1 MEEETGMVITTG
13 DLRKGLVIEMDQGLY
28 QVTDWEH
35 IKVGRG
41 SAQVRLK
48 LRDLRGGHTVE
59 KTFQA
64 GSKFSDVRVDRQ
76 SMQYSYADGDLHYLM
91 NTETFEQVPL
101 STDQVGDALHYLAEN
116 GVVDLLF
123 AGDEVIG
130 VELPASVNLR
140 VTESEPGLKG
150 DTASGATKPATLE
163 TGLTVNVPLFVG
175 LGDVLKVDTRTGSY
189 IERAEAA
196 S

>member
-1 MEEETGMVITTG
+1 MVITTG
-13 DLRKGLVIEMDQGLY
+13 DLRKGVVVNMDDQLY

-48 LRDLRGGHTVE
+48 LRDLRAGHSVE

-64 GSKFSDVRVDRQ
+64 GSKFDDVRVERHV
-76 SMQYSYADGDLHYLM
+76 MQYLYADGDLHYFM
-91 NTETFEQVPL
+91 NTESYEQRPL
-101 STDQVGDALHYLAEN
+101 EKDKVGEALNYLAEN
-116 GVVDLLF
+116 GEADILF
-123 AGDEVIG
+123 VGDEVIG
-130 VELPASVNLR
+130 VELPASVALK
-140 VTESEPGLKG
+140 VTVSDPGLKG

-175 LGDVLKVDTRTGSY
+175 PGDILKIDTRTGQY
-189 IERAEAA
+189 LERAEAA
-196 S
+196 P

>member
-1 MEEETGMVITTG
+1 MVISTG
-13 DLRKGLVIEMDQGLY
+13 DLRKGVVIDMDNTLFQI
-28 QVTDWEH
+28 TDWEH

-64 GSKFSDVRVDRQ
+64 GSKFDDVRVERHV
-76 SMQYSYADGDLHYLM
+76 MQYLYADADLHYFM
-91 NTETFEQVPL
+91 DTETYEQQPFEKEK
-101 STDQVGDALHYLAEN
+101 VGDALPYLSENAEA
-116 GVVDLLF
+116 DILF

-130 VELPASVNLR
+130 VELPASVSLR
-140 VTESEPGLKG
+140 VTQSDPGLKG

-175 LGDVLKVDTRTGSY
+175 PGDVLKVDTRTGEY
-189 IERAEAA
+189 LERVEAA
-196 S
+196 G

>member
-1 MEEETGMVITTG
+1 M
-13 DLRKGLVIEMDQGLY
+13 IELEHSLY

-48 LRDLRGGHTVE
+48 LRDLRGGHSLE

-64 GSKFSDVRVDRQ
+64 GSKFADVRVERHT
-76 SMQYSYADGDLHYLM
+76 MQYLYADGELLYFM
-91 NTETFEQVPL
+91 NTETYEQTPL
-101 STDQVGDALHYLAEN
+101 GKDQVGEAIHYLTENAEA
-116 GVVDLLF
+116 DILF
-123 AGDEVIG
+123 ANGEEVIG
-130 VELPASVNLR
+130 VELPASVTLR
-140 VTESEPGLKG
+140 VAKSEPGLKG

-163 TGLTVNVPLFVG
+163 TGITISVPLFVEE
-175 LGDVLKVDTRTGSY
+175 GDLLRVDTRSGEY
-189 IERAEAA
+189 LERAEA

>member
-1 MEEETGMVITTG
+1 MVITTG
-13 DLRKGLVIEMDQGLY
+13 DLRKGVVIDMDNTLF
-28 QVTDWEH
+28 QVTDWDH

-48 LRDLRGGHTVE
+48 LRDLRGGHSVE

-64 GSKFSDVRVDRQ
+64 GSKFNDVRVERHV
-76 SMQYSYADGDLHYLM
+76 MQYLYADGDLRYFM
-91 NTETFEQVPL
+91 DTESYEQIPL
-101 STDQVGDALHYLAEN
+101 EREKLGTALNFLAEN
-116 GVVDLLF
+116 GEADLLF
-123 AGDEVIG
+123 VGDEVIG
-130 VELPASVNLR
+130 VELSASVSLR
-140 VTESEPGLKG
+140 VTESDPGLKG

-163 TGLTVNVPLFVG
+163 TGLTVSVPLFVG
-175 LGDVLKVDTRTGSY
+175 PGDVLRIDTRTGQY